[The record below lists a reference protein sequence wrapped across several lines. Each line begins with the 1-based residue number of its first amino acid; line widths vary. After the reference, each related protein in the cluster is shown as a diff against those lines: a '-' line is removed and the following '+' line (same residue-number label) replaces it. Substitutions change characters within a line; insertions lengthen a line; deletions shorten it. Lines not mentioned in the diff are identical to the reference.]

1 MAKYMGT
8 YANAVDHYYFMKL
21 SGDTKMSFWG
31 VSSGTHLGQTIALLY
46 PDVVDKFLFDSKRFP
61 STHSVP
67 R

>member
-1 MAKYMGT
+1 MAKYMGD
-8 YANAVDHYYFMKL
+8 YANAVDHYYFMNL

-61 STHSVP
+61 SIHSFP